1 MPQDIEFQ
9 LGQIVAKLDTLISR
23 TNEDRSAVAALDA
36 RVKKLEALAWKVAGA
51 ATVLGAGAGWLTKVF
66 TS

>member
-23 TNEDRSAVAALDA
+23 TEEDRTAVAALEV
-36 RVKKLEALAWKVAGA
+36 RVQKLEALAWKVAGA
-51 ATVLGAGAGWLTKVF
+51 ATVLGAGAGFLTKIF
-66 TS
+66 AP